1 MIVQFPNFK
10 VTQQLNELVKHRKD
24 LEKRIKRFNSCI
36 DRTIFSG
43 CHSSDGLKL
52 TDDTRKTILSYLNRP
67 TLQGWDKIYKIQVSP
82 NKTLWNAWNLLASDK
97 KLVVRDLNNL
107 NEKWTTIPDPQELV
121 LGIKSMIEKEKNS
134 LLKMKNV
141 LDLEITRLER
151 KYRNYLKKYA

>member
-67 TLQGWDKIYKIQVSP
+67 TLQEWDKIYKIQVSP

-121 LGIKSMIEKEKNS
+121 LGIKAMIEK
-134 LLKMKNV
+134 
-141 LDLEITRLER
+141 R
-151 KYRNYLKKYA
+151 KK

>member
-24 LEKRIKRFNSCI
+24 LEKRINRFNSCI

-67 TLQGWDKIYKIQVSP
+67 TLQEWDKIYKIQVSP

-121 LGIKSMIEKEKNS
+121 FGIKAMIEKEKNS

-141 LDLEITRLER
+141 LDSEITRLER